1 MTQPNDARARGLFL
15 AAMAVAPERRDAFL
29 ATACGGNEELRRH
42 LEHLIHSR
50 RVDDGS
56 TDAFAVESPETLPS
70 AGEGIGSPG
79 GEDDT
84 TREAGAGLPGAIRQV
99 GPATLSGTR
108 VGPYRIVREIGR
120 GGAGTVYLAIR
131 ADQKVRQRAAIKLI
145 QHGGES
151 QSILNRFRHE
161 RQILA
166 SLDHPNIARFL
177 DGGTTADGVP
187 WLALEYVE
195 GLPIDEY
202 CDRHLLS
209 TVDRLRLFR
218 SVCSAVQHAH
228 QNLVVHRDLKPSNIL
243 ITADGTPKLLDFG
256 IAKILNPGLSLHTVD
271 PTIAQMMTPGYAS
284 PEQVRGET
292 ITTASD
298 IYSLGVVLYEL
309 LTGHRP
315 YQLSSL
321 SPHEVARVVCEQE
334 PVKPSTVVARTATVE
349 PGVAPTAI
357 TPEVVGRKRS
367 EPPAKLRRELV
378 GDLDNIV
385 LMALRK
391 DPQRRYASV
400 EQFSEDIRRHL
411 EGRPVVARTDTFGY
425 RAQKFVGRNKL
436 AVAAAAL
443 LLLTLAGGVVATSWQ
458 AHVAHTERARAQQRF
473 DDIRALGTVFLFE
486 LDREIESLPGS
497 TRARELLVSKALE
510 TFDKLTAAAAGDRSL
525 QRELATAYA
534 AAGHLQWSRTY
545 AHLGQYDGA
554 LESARKAREIRES
567 LVAADPDDEE
577 ARRDLAYSYLVLGDL
592 TSEPQDLLEA
602 LRFYRQSVELREA
615 LVARHPTSVNDR
627 LALMVS
633 YQRVGDTAGNPNFA
647 SLGDTATAAHYY
659 DKMLR
664 IDEDLAREF
673 PQEPEYQLNLR
684 IAYEKIRD
692 VRWAMGDRDAAF
704 EVFRQ
709 ALVINENLVAEHPN
723 NTRYR
728 RDLLIAHRKTG
739 LMFAEVGDLEK
750 GVGHLQQAQRVAEE
764 ISAADP
770 VNAGA
775 SMDLDN
781 LAFTWYS
788 AAMFAT
794 RQDRAALGRELAAR
808 GLALLKTLAERPETT
823 ADHLANYAFA
833 LSVFEPAS
841 LRNPSAALLS
851 ARRAADMRKEDPFV
865 LNALAWALHANGAS
879 EQAAATAEQAL
890 ARLSPGA
897 TSRKAFQ
904 ADVAAF
910 RAAVQWHAGQRT
922 DAIAELE
929 RALGTLDVGRS
940 PEGESQR
947 VGRRAAA
954 RRPILESTLASYKA
968 ASR

>member
-1 MTQPNDARARGLFL
+1 MTQLNDARVRGLFL
-15 AAMAVAPERRDAFL
+15 SAMAVAPERRDAFL
-29 ATACGGNEELRRH
+29 AMACDGDEELRRH
-42 LEHLIHSR
+42 LEHLVRASPA
-50 RVDDGS
+50 DGGP
-56 TDAFAVESPETLPS
+56 TGAFAVESPETGPS
-70 AGEGIGSPG
+70 AGDGIGPPG
-79 GEDDT
+79 GEGNI
-84 TREAGAGLPGAIRQV
+84 TRGSGVGLPGAIRQT
-99 GPATLSGTR
+99 GTAMLSGTR

-131 ADQKVRQRAAIKLI
+131 ADEKVRQRAAIKLI
-145 QHGGES
+145 RHGGDS

-161 RQILA
+161 WQILA

-187 WLALEYVE
+187 WLALDYVE
-195 GLPIDEY
+195 GLRIDEY

-271 PTIAQMMTPGYAS
+271 PTIAGAQMMTPGYAS

-315 YQLSSL
+315 YELSSL

-349 PGVAPTAI
+349 QGVAPAAI

-367 EPPAKLRRELV
+367 EPPAKLRRRLV

-391 DPQRRYASV
+391 EPQRRYASV

-425 RAQKFVGRNKL
+425 RAQKFVGRNKV

-458 AHVAHTERARAQQRF
+458 AHVALTERARAQQRF
-473 DDIRALGTVFLFE
+473 DDIRTLGTVFLFE

-497 TRARELLVSKALE
+497 TRAREMLVSKALE
-510 TFDKLTAAAAGDRSL
+510 TFDKLTAEAAGDRSL
-525 QRELATAYA
+525 QRELATAYE
-534 AAGHLQWSRTY
+534 AAGQLQWSRYY

-567 LVAADPDDEE
+567 LVAAYPDDED
-577 ARRDLAYSYLVLGDL
+577 ARRDLAYSYLILGDL

-615 LVARHPTSVNDR
+615 LVARHPTSVKDR

-633 YQRVGDTAGNPNFA
+633 YQRVGDTAGNPSFA

-704 EVFRQ
+704 DVFRQ
-709 ALVINENLVAEHPN
+709 ALVINE
-723 NTRYR
+723 TCG
-728 RDLLIAHRKTG
+728 K
-739 LMFAEVGDLEK
+739 
-750 GVGHLQQAQRVAEE
+750 
-764 ISAADP
+764 AD
-770 VNAGA
+770 
-775 SMDLDN
+775 
-781 LAFTWYS
+781 
-788 AAMFAT
+788 
-794 RQDRAALGRELAAR
+794 
-808 GLALLKTLAERPETT
+808 T
-823 ADHLANYAFA
+823 ACFFHC
-833 LSVFEPAS
+833 
-841 LRNPSAALLS
+841 
-851 ARRAADMRKEDPFV
+851 
-865 LNALAWALHANGAS
+865 
-879 EQAAATAEQAL
+879 
-890 ARLSPGA
+890 
-897 TSRKAFQ
+897 
-904 ADVAAF
+904 
-910 RAAVQWHAGQRT
+910 
-922 DAIAELE
+922 AIWI
-929 RALGTLDVGRS
+929 G
-940 PEGESQR
+940 
-947 VGRRAAA
+947 
-954 RRPILESTLASYKA
+954 
-968 ASR
+968 

>member
-1 MTQPNDARARGLFL
+1 MTQPNDAPARDLFL

-29 ATACGGNEELRRH
+29 ATACGGDEELRRH
-42 LEHLIHSR
+42 LEHLIRSER
-50 RVDDGS
+50 ADGGP
-56 TDAFAVESPETLPS
+56 DAFAVELPETGPS
-70 AGEGIGSPG
+70 AGDGIGSPG

-84 TREAGAGLPGAIRQV
+84 TREAGAGLPGAIRQ
-99 GPATLSGTR
+99 GGAATLSGTC

-120 GGAGTVYLAIR
+120 GGMGTVYLAIR
-131 ADQKVRQRAAIKLI
+131 TGDEVRQRAAIKLVR
-145 QHGGES
+145 QGGDS

-187 WLALEYVE
+187 WLALDYVE
-195 GLPIDEY
+195 GVPIDEY

-256 IAKILNPGLSLHTVD
+256 IAKILDPGLSLHTVD
-271 PTIAQMMTPGYAS
+271 PTIAGAQVMTPGYAS

-292 ITTASD
+292 ITTGSD

-309 LTGHRP
+309 LTGQRP

-334 PVKPSTVVARTATVE
+334 PVKPSTAVARTATGKQ
-349 PGVAPTAI
+349 GVGTAGV
-357 TPEVVGRKRS
+357 TPEAVARKRS
-367 EPPAKLRRELV
+367 EPPAKLRRRLA

-411 EGRPVVARTDTFGY
+411 ERRPVVARTDTFGY
-425 RAQKFVGRNKL
+425 RAQKFVGRNTL
-436 AVAAAAL
+436 GVAAAAL

-458 AHVAHTERARAQQRF
+458 AHVARTERARAQQRF

-486 LDREIESLPGS
+486 LNREIESLPGS
-497 TRARELLVSKALE
+497 TPARELLVSKALE
-510 TFDKLTAAAAGDRSL
+510 TFDKLAAQAAGDRSL

-534 AAGHLQWSRTY
+534 AAGNLQWTRYY
-545 AHLGQYDGA
+545 AHLGNYDGA
-554 LESARKAREIRES
+554 LESARKARAIRES
-567 LVAADPDDEE
+567 LAAGDPDDED
-577 ARRDLAYSYLVLGDL
+577 ARRDLAYSYITLGDL
-592 TSEPQDLLEA
+592 MSVREDLAEA
-602 LRFYRQSVELREA
+602 LRSYRQSVELREA
-615 LVARHPTSVNDR
+615 LVARHPARVNDR

-647 SLGDTATAAHYY
+647 SLNDTATATYY
-659 DKMLR
+659 YEKMLR

-673 PQEPEYQLNLR
+673 PEEPEYQLNLR

-692 VRWAMGDRDAAF
+692 LRWAVGDRAGAF
-704 EVFRQ
+704 DVYRQ
-709 ALVINENLVAEHPN
+709 GLVINEKLVAEHPN
-723 NTRYR
+723 NARYR
-728 RDLLIAHRKTG
+728 RDLMIAHRKTG

-750 GVGHLQQAQRVAEE
+750 GVGHLEQAQRVAEE

-770 VNAGA
+770 A
-775 SMDLDN
+775 SASGRMDLGS
-781 LAFTWYS
+781 LAFAWYS
-788 AAMFAT
+788 VATFAT

-808 GLALLKTLAERPETT
+808 GIALLKMHAERPDTT
-823 ADHLANYAFA
+823 AEHLANYAFA

-841 LRNPSAALLS
+841 LRDPSVALMS
-851 ARRAADMRKEDPFV
+851 AHRAADMKKEDPFV
-865 LNALAWALHANGAS
+865 LNALAWALHANGAPV
-879 EQAAATAEQAL
+879 QAAATAEQAL
-890 ARLSPGA
+890 ERLSPGA

-910 RAAVQWHAGQRT
+910 RAAVKWHAGQRT

-929 RALGTLDVGRS
+929 GALGTLDV
-940 PEGESQR
+940 
-947 VGRRAAA
+947 AAG
-954 RRPILESTLASYKA
+954 RRPILERTLASYKA
-968 ASR
+968 VGR